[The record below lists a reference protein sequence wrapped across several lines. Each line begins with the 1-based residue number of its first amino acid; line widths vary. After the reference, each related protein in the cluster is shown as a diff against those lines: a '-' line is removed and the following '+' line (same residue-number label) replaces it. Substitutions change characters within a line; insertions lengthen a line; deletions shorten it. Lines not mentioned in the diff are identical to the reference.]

1 MTDLIFVNILEFKIS
16 SLATIKWVIFAYNEV
31 KNARNFHIEIFNDL
45 HVWTARSSAHCRGF
59 GQSRLDT
66 TFSWTLPDSH
76 RPIRSDEKAKFHDD
90 LYFFNLNY
98 LEEDTLFE
106 KLTLEGDVC
115 ELGVVPEMAN
125 FVEVAQEKGA
135 EIFEQGDL
143 IGLIIDFDPYLRTI
157 CPLAIRKNQS
167 WIECRSNRVFSTVV
181 TC

>member
-1 MTDLIFVNILEFKIS
+1 M
-16 SLATIKWVIFAYNEV
+16 
-31 KNARNFHIEIFNDL
+31 
-45 HVWTARSSAHCRGF
+45 
-59 GQSRLDT
+59 
-66 TFSWTLPDSH
+66 
-76 RPIRSDEKAKFHDD
+76 
-90 LYFFNLNY
+90 YFFNLNY